1 MKRKLTQIAAAVLLM
16 SIFTSCGVSQ
26 EAKEV
31 QEMIDR
37 IPDTYSSEI
46 DEDIVNARAALDELE
61 DKDKEFVNSDRLKQL
76 EEAYQSHY
84 QEKAAE
90 INKKI
95 ASLEID
101 ISQIDQSRNDFETI
115 IQETEKIP
123 YFANDRIKYHVI
135 LEKINNESSRVADIV
150 ADANDILVMESIFE
164 KLQSISSAYSAVTKY
179 SYSCDIVS
187 DVQTLSDRF
196 DTQNLADAAEAL
208 MSACMDACLDGDELY
223 EFYILTAHLDMCNEV
238 SVLTESMG
246 DFYMPYLEDGG
257 DFVDD
262 CLEWKKIIQ
271 KRMGE

>member
-150 ADANDILVMESIFE
+150 
-164 KLQSISSAYSAVTKY
+164 
-179 SYSCDIVS
+179 S

-208 MSACMDACLDGDELY
+208 MSACMDACLDRDELY

-257 DFVDD
+257 DFMDD

-271 KRMGE
+271 ERMGE

>member
-37 IPDTYSSEI
+37 I
-46 DEDIVNARAALDELE
+46 
-61 DKDKEFVNSDRLKQL
+61 
-76 EEAYQSHY
+76 
-84 QEKAAE
+84 
-90 INKKI
+90 
-95 ASLEID
+95 
-101 ISQIDQSRNDFETI
+101 
-115 IQETEKIP
+115 
-123 YFANDRIKYHVI
+123 KYHVI

-150 ADANDILVMESIFE
+150 ADANGILVMESIFE

-238 SVLTESMG
+238 SALTESMG

-257 DFVDD
+257 DFMDD

-271 KRMGE
+271 ERMGE